1 MIVVMIVVMIA
12 VEVPVVSIVVTAVV
26 IAVKG
31 VVAAVVVAIP
41 AAEVVAVIVSICDAD
56 VVPISRNPVAA
67 VVVAPNPDI
76 PRTRAR
82 RNVGHRPA
90 NINPKLGCLGRGC
103 SKTQTAGNDCCTQ
116 NPFAKVFHNSS
127 IPDAAAGS

>member
-1 MIVVMIVVMIA
+1 MIVVMIA
-12 VEVPVVSIVVTAVV
+12 VEVPVVAIVIAAVA
-26 IAVKG
+26 IAVKI
-31 VVAAVVVAIP
+31 VITIKVAITVP
-41 AAEVVAVIVSICDAD
+41 SAIVVAVIVPVSDAD
-56 VVPISRNPVAA
+56 VVPISWNPVAA

-76 PRTRAR
+76 PCTRAR

-90 NINPKLGCLGRGC
+90 NINPKLGCLGCGC

-127 IPDAAAGS
+127 IPDAAAVS